1 MANTKKTVVKKDCP
15 LDRGALR
22 YVVPAVI
29 MAIGAGFL
37 IYGIIDGEINAVLSK
52 AVALCRECVGIG

>member
-1 MANTKKTVVKKDCP
+1 MANTKKTVASKDCP

-29 MAIGAGFL
+29 MAVGAGFL
-37 IYGIIDGEINAVLSK
+37 IYGIFDGEVNTVLSK
-52 AVALCRECVGIG
+52 AIALCRECVGIG